1 MQLWDDVLYPS
12 FRNTIRGQYYGLI
25 TQDQLDEELYTLA
38 VKAVNTFKFPRIS
51 TDYETIYAVRVDEN
65 SLKVS
70 DENDPLAIPHG
81 GFVND
86 MTPAEI
92 EVILAWMKF
101 YWAEMQISNADSF
114 EEQYT
119 DSNIKVSSRAN
130 AVDKNIKL
138 MNQYRQYARQLE
150 TNYGRTSVNRTP
162 TIGEINNE

>member
-12 FRNTIRGQYYGLI
+12 FRQTIRGTYYGLI
-25 TQDQLDEELYTLA
+25 TQNQLDEELYTLT

-65 SLKVS
+65 SLKVV
-70 DENDPLAIPHG
+70 DENEPGAIPHG
-81 GFVND
+81 GFIND
-86 MTPAEI
+86 LTPAEF
-92 EVILAWMKF
+92 EVLLAWMKF

-150 TNYGRTSVNRTP
+150 TNYGRTSIKRTP